1 MGKFIHDDV
10 VSFYLKKQNPNLK
23 LSIKK
28 LSKILNISK
37 SQTYYLAMNSPD
49 LRMVKPLEVGSDKK
63 KVYVVT
69 YCKNNPERK
78 DKKMKTN
85 KEIAIE

>member
-37 SQTYYLAMNSPD
+37 SQIYYLAMKSKD
-49 LRMVKPLEVGSDKK
+49 LRIVKPLEVGSNKK
-63 KVYVVT
+63 KLSVVT
-69 YCKNNPERK
+69 YCKNNPERVHE
-78 DKKMKTN
+78 KKKN
-85 KEIAIE
+85 K